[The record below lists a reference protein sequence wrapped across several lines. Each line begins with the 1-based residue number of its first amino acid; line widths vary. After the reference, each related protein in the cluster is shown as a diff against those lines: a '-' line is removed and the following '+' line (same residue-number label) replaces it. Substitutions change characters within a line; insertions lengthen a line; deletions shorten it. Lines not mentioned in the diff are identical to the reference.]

1 MFAALVAARA
11 SSNHKATRFGGFS
24 FFSTSAGI
32 TLSDDRHWLIR
43 CARYRS
49 GAYGLIILLFVLY
62 WASFPH
68 NSGVRR
74 LAVQPSGRS
83 PIVHGTACLCF
94 PVVSA
99 MAHKTIAV
107 WMSRPYRRAFLR
119 SNSAL

>member
-24 FFSTSAGI
+24 FFSTSAVI

-62 WASFPH
+62 LASELVIAGAFH
-68 NSGVRR
+68 F
-74 LAVQPSGRS
+74 RS
-83 PIVHGTACLCF
+83 FLC
-94 PVVSA
+94 
-99 MAHKTIAV
+99 
-107 WMSRPYRRAFLR
+107 RPCCCE
-119 SNSAL
+119 